1 MLKNNY
7 DLQNVG
13 KRWLSEEDDKLV
25 QEINDKKSFEDIALE
40 HKRTVTAIKSRI
52 ISKII
57 YIQYKNKNKTIDE
70 LSSEYNIE
78 NYLIEKYIN
87 KIETNNAIK
96 KSIEE
101 NNIDS
106 KIDEKEKSNS
116 NMELIFEK
124 MTILETKILNIE
136 KKLYYIFIIII
147 GTLFLI

>member
-13 KRWLSEEDDKLV
+13 KRWLSDEDDKLV

-106 KIDEKEKSNS
+106 KIDEKFNS